1 MKTNEAIL
9 NENEMNESK
18 IDVVN
23 SGYDFEWFGDD
34 LYDNFVNS
42 DESQLEAVNVWKFDS
57 NKIDELVEAEDYM
70 WLQEYLDELDDEQK
84 IEANEYV
91 QTNFPEFLQD
101 EEWSTFEPM
110 KWNTIKDK
118 ELLDN
123 LDKKPHFNRGK
134 IKWELWDALIDSYK
148 NAA

>member
-1 MKTNEAIL
+1 MKKNEVIL
-9 NENEMNESK
+9 DENKMNESK
-18 IDVVN
+18 IDVIN

-34 LYDNFVNS
+34 LYGNFVDS
-42 DESQLEAVNVWKFDS
+42 EESPLETINIWKFDS
-57 NKIDELVEAEDYM
+57 NKIDELVESEDYM
-70 WLQEYLDELDDEQK
+70 WLQEYLDELVDEQK
-84 IEANEYV
+84 MEANEYV
-91 QTNFPEFLQD
+91 QTNFPKFLQD

-123 LDKKPHFNRGK
+123 LDKKPHFNRIK

>member
-1 MKTNEAIL
+1 
-9 NENEMNESK
+9 
-18 IDVVN
+18 
-23 SGYDFEWFGDD
+23 
-34 LYDNFVNS
+34 
-42 DESQLEAVNVWKFDS
+42 
-57 NKIDELVEAEDYM
+57 M

-110 KWNTIKDK
+110 KWNTEKDK

-123 LDKKPHFNRGK
+123 LGKKPHFNRIK

>member
-110 KWNTIKDK
+110 KWNTVKDK

-123 LDKKPHFNRGK
+123 LDKKPHFNRIK